1 MATIPKRLI
10 KEMAKFA
17 TDCPEFDIK
26 VDETDWRKMTAVI
39 PGTEGPWEGG
49 RFRVEL
55 TLPDTFPFNAPKAR
69 FVPQM
74 FHPNIN
80 PTTGYT
86 CLLLLQDIPATPPP
100 GENEY
105 WTPSTTICG
114 VLRTLQQLLNS
125 PGTDHGLNTDAMKL
139 YLTDRPEYD
148 RRVREMIARMRG
160 GRRSTRRSA
169 RKAKKSKR
177 SKRSKRSKG
186 TRRH

>member
-1 MATIPKRLI
+1 MPKRFQ

-17 TDCPEFDIK
+17 TECPEFEIS
-26 VDETDWRKMTAVI
+26 VSEADWRNVTAVI

-55 TLPDTFPFNAPKAR
+55 TIPNDYPISPPKAR
-69 FVPQM
+69 FTHDM

-86 CLLLLQDIPATPPP
+86 CLLLLQQRPASPPP

-105 WTPSTTICG
+105 WTPITTICG
-114 VLRTLQQLLNS
+114 VLRTLQQLLND
-125 PGTDHGLNTDAMKL
+125 PNTDHGLNTEAMRMYK
-139 YLTDRPEYD
+139 DNRAEYD
-148 RRVREMIARMRG
+148 RRVKALVAKTIAG
-160 GRRSTRRSA
+160 GRRSTRKS
-169 RKAKKSKR
+169 KKSKKSKR
-177 SKRSKRSKG
+177 